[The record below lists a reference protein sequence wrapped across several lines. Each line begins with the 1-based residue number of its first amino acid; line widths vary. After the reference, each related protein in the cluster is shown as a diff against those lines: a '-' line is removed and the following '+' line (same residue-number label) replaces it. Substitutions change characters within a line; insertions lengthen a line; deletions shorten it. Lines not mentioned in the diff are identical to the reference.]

1 MYQFSDFFFTLALC
15 KINFYLQFV
24 NKISHCKLLFIN
36 NYKGEKNP
44 GPSDDVSE
52 FKYCSAT
59 LTDIGHG
66 TLRPPDD
73 GTYSEDWGHSI
84 LEQSNN
90 REKTS
95 FKQHCMI
102 NSCTDEGL

>member
-1 MYQFSDFFFTLALC
+1 MHSHIQHPGKCTSFLILFHFGTLQ
-15 KINFYLQFV
+15 NEFYLQFV

-59 LTDIGHG
+59 LTNIGYG
-66 TLRPPDD
+66 TL
-73 GTYSEDWGHSI
+73 
-84 LEQSNN
+84 
-90 REKTS
+90 
-95 FKQHCMI
+95 
-102 NSCTDEGL
+102 